1 MQISKRQFIK
11 KLTCSLAG
19 LFVINKAFAFP
30 IHKILNKNDMKDLVK
45 ITKENGFDVELDVR
59 YATTN
64 NVTGQK
70 IYDHPIS
77 FLHKDAAEALKR
89 AIELAKIQN
98 LRFKLFDTFR
108 PITSQE
114 FLFEKFPDGGFV
126 SNPKTG
132 SVPHCRGVAVD
143 LTLIDANGNELD
155 MGTDFDNFTDL
166 AAHGSTKISALAQ
179 KNRYILF
186 GIMMSAG
193 WDFYRREWW
202 HYQLFNARNYP
213 II

>member
-1 MQISKRQFIK
+1 MKN
-11 KLTCSLAG
+11 LVL
-19 LFVINKAFAFP
+19 IN
-30 IHKILNKNDMKDLVK
+30 
-45 ITKENGFDVELDVR
+45 KENGFDVELDIR

-70 IYDHPIS
+70 IYDQPIS
-77 FLHKDAAEALKR
+77 FLHQDAASALKT
-89 AIELAKIQN
+89 AIELAKIQG
-98 LRFKLFDTFR
+98 LRLKLFDTFR
-108 PITSQE
+108 PIAAQE
-114 FLFEKFPDGGFV
+114 FLFEKFPNGGFV

-143 LTLIDANGNELD
+143 LTLIDEAGKELD

-166 AAHGSTKISALAQ
+166 AKHGSTAISAAAQ

-186 GIMMSAG
+186 GIMMTAG
-193 WDFYRREWW
+193 WDFYRQEWW
-202 HYQLFNARNYP
+202 HYQLFNPRNYP

>member
-1 MQISKRQFIK
+1 M
-11 KLTCSLAG
+11 
-19 LFVINKAFAFP
+19 N
-30 IHKILNKNDMKDLVK
+30 NLVK
-45 ITKENGFDVELDVR
+45 INKENGFDIDLEIR
-59 YATTN
+59 YATIN

-70 IYDHPIS
+70 IYDKPYSLLHP
-77 FLHKDAAEALKR
+77 KAALALQK
-89 AIELAKIQN
+89 AIELAKIQG

-108 PITSQE
+108 PISAQE

-143 LTLIDANGNELD
+143 LTLIDKNGKELD

-166 AAHGSTKISALAQ
+166 AKHGSTAISVNAQ

-186 GIMMSAG
+186 GIMMSAE
-193 WDFYRREWW
+193 WDFYRQEWW
-202 HYQLFNARNYP
+202 HYQLFDARNYP
-213 II
+213 IIN